1 MGVYLNIAQI
11 IISVALTAVI
21 LLQTRGG
28 GMGGMFGGTET
39 AVYKTRRGVER
50 TIFNI
55 TVGLAVAFFVV
66 TILNVIVTG

>member
-1 MGVYLNIAQI
+1 MEAYLNVAQI

-39 AVYKTRRGVER
+39 AVY
-50 TIFNI
+50 
-55 TVGLAVAFFVV
+55 
-66 TILNVIVTG
+66 

>member
-1 MGVYLNIAQI
+1 MGAYLNIAQI
-11 IISVALTAVI
+11 IVSVALTAVI

-55 TVGLAVAFFVV
+55 TIGLAIAFFVI
-66 TILNVIVTG
+66 TILNVIITG